1 MKSGEKPWKDSWSCR
16 CEVEVTEDSP
26 QYSEKFL
33 GFGMF
38 SPQNTRSTFAQT
50 KISLM
55 AKIRVSLFSLVF
67 IGTLWL
73 LLWGKRW
80 EEGEREKERTVVV
93 STRARSVLH
102 TSVSHCV

>member
-1 MKSGEKPWKDSWSCR
+1 MKSGGKPWKDPWSCR

-26 QYSEKFL
+26 QYSETFL
-33 GFGMF
+33 GFWMF

-67 IGTLWL
+67 IATLRL
-73 LLWGKRW
+73 LLWGKGW
-80 EEGEREKERTVVV
+80 EEESESDKERTVVV
-93 STRARSVLH
+93 
-102 TSVSHCV
+102 